1 MLDELRVLKL
11 VTGRLEEAGIPY
23 MLTGS
28 IAVGHYAQP
37 RMTRDID
44 LVIDVQPGDAD
55 RLCDLFGPEFEC
67 DPRAVRDAIGRQSM
81 FNLIHTEAIVKV
93 DFVVR
98 KGSPYRREEFD
109 RRRAAVIDGHPVWV
123 VSAEDL
129 ILSKLL
135 WSKESRSEI
144 QLRDVRR
151 IIADQPALDW
161 SYLERWAATL
171 GIAAMLSEVRR

>member
-1 MLDELRVLKL
+1 MLVVFL
-11 VTGRLEEAGIPY
+11 Y

-28 IAVGHYAQP
+28 IALGHYAQP

-44 LVIDVQPGDAD
+44 FVIAVQPADAD
-55 RLCDLFGPEFEC
+55 RFCALFAPEFEC
-67 DPRAVRDAIGRQSM
+67 DSRSVRAAIGRQSI

-98 KGSPYRREEFD
+98 KNDPYRLEEFN
-109 RRRAAVIDGHPVWV
+109 RRRAAVIDGQPMWV
-123 VSAEDL
+123 VSPEDL
-129 ILSKLL
+129 MLSKLV
-135 WSKESRSEI
+135 WAKDTRSEI

-161 SYLERWAATL
+161 PYLTHWGPLL
-171 GIAAMLSEVRR
+171 GVDALLREVQA